1 MGITPKPFDQ
11 FLKNFNSINA
21 PYIEMFW
28 DQNQGSSIWRSQD
41 IYIRTYTIK

>member
-1 MGITPKPFDQ
+1 MGITPKPHDQ

-28 DQNQGSSIWRSQD
+28 QQNQGSGIWGIRD
-41 IYIRTYTIK
+41 I